1 MFVRE
6 PAVDTPVKTPLSQ
19 QHADAFRGF
28 TFTRE
33 FNIIYLILHELSVIQ
48 ISRTKKSFIELSQDE
63 LF

>member
-28 TFTRE
+28 TFTRK
-33 FNIIYLILHELSVIQ
+33 FNLIGLILHELSVIQ
-48 ISRTKKSFIELSQDE
+48 MSGTKKTFIEL
-63 LF
+63 